1 MNQEALEKSV
11 KYLGVRMRSA
21 YEIRQ
26 YLRTKGY
33 NNEDIAEVVAFLEE
47 CKYVDD
53 AAYAGAFIR
62 DRLNFNP
69 CGSKKM
75 YAELRKRGISG
86 EVISAALA
94 ENMYEEIEI
103 DAAIKV
109 ALKQRTDNKDKLLR
123 YLLGRGFTYA
133 AARSALAA
141 WQEAQSSEENFDE

>member
-1 MNQEALEKSV
+1 MNQEAMDKAV

-21 YEIRQ
+21 YEIKQ

-33 NNEDIAEVVAFLEE
+33 NDEDIAEVLTILEE
-47 CKYVDD
+47 YKYVDD

-86 EVISAALA
+86 EVISEAMAA
-94 ENMYEEIEI
+94 NMYEEIEAE
-103 DAAIKV
+103 AAIKV

-123 YLLGRGFTYA
+123 YLLGRGFTYS

-141 WQEAQSSEENFDE
+141 WQEALLEKDFN

>member
-1 MNQEALEKSV
+1 MDKAV

-21 YEIRQ
+21 YEIKQ

-33 NNEDIAEVVAFLEE
+33 NDEDIAEVLTLLEE
-47 CKYVDD
+47 YKYVDD

-86 EVISAALA
+86 EVISEAMAA
-94 ENMYEEIEI
+94 NMY
-103 DAAIKV
+103 AAIKV

-123 YLLGRGFTYA
+123 YLLGRGFTYS

-141 WQEAQSSEENFDE
+141 WQEALLEKDFN